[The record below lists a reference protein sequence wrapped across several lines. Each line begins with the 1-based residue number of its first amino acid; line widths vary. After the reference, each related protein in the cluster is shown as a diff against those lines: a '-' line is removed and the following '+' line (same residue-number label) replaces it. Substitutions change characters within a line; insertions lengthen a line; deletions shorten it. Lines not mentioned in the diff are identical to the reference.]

1 MITVRS
7 IRGDWMRT
15 VAKNA
20 WPTKTTRGR
29 IEALAQALEISRRS
43 CYAYVA
49 NERRVPEDVERKF
62 IALFGEVADD
72 GWRTIELYRLRS
84 KEERAKK
91 APKLRGGLTKAQAA
105 TAKSEWLDSAICASS
120 VLSQDILGHVLGW
133 ESNPITYGQLAMIEE
148 GLDEDEARRKH
159 PNNFDVLAMSD
170 DVVAI
175 CKACDL
181 IGAVDTS
188 VREINGLVFRVSCRT
203 NSYRVSE

>member
-20 WPTKTTRGR
+20 WPTKTTRAR
-29 IEALAQALEISRRS
+29 IEALAEALEISRRS

-49 NERRVPEDVERKF
+49 DERRVPEEVERKF

-91 APKLRGGLTKAQAA
+91 APKARGGLTKAQAA
-105 TAKSEWLDSAICASS
+105 TAKSEWLESAIRASS
-120 VLSQDILGHVLGW
+120 ILSQDVLGHVLGW
-133 ESNPITYGQLAMIEE
+133 ENNPITYGQVAMIEQ
-148 GLDEDEARRKH
+148 GLDEEEARRKH
-159 PNNFDVLAMSD
+159 PNNFDVPAVSD

-188 VREINGLVFRVSCRT
+188 VKEVNGLVFRVTCRT
-203 NSYRVSE
+203 NSYRVNE

>member
-49 NERRVPEDVERKF
+49 DERRVPEEVERKF

-91 APKLRGGLTKAQAA
+91 SPKARGGLTKAQVA
-105 TAKSEWLDSAICASS
+105 TAKSKWLDSAIRASS

-133 ESNPITYGQLAMIEE
+133 EGNPITYGQIAMIEE

-188 VREINGLVFRVSCRT
+188 VREVNGLVFRVTCRT
-203 NSYRVSE
+203 NSYRVNE

>member
-49 NERRVPEDVERKF
+49 DERRVPEEVERKF

-105 TAKSEWLDSAICASS
+105 TAKSEWLDSAIRASS

-188 VREINGLVFRVSCRT
+188 VREVNGLVFRVSCRT

>member
-1 MITVRS
+1 
-7 IRGDWMRT
+7 MRT

-105 TAKSEWLDSAICASS
+105 TAKSEWLDSAIRASS

-181 IGAVDTS
+181 IGGVDTS

>member
-15 VAKNA
+15 VAKHA

-29 IEALAQALEISRRS
+29 IEALAEALEISRRS

-49 NERRVPEDVERKF
+49 DERRVPEDIERKF

-72 GWRTIELYRLRS
+72 GWRTIELYRVRS
-84 KEERAKK
+84 KDERNKK
-91 APKLRGGLTKAQAA
+91 APKARGGMTKAQSAA
-105 TAKSEWLDSAICASS
+105 AKSEWIESAIRASS
-120 VLSQDILGHVLGW
+120 VLSQDVLGHVLGW
-133 ESNPITYGQLAMIEE
+133 EVNPLTYGQITMIEE
-148 GLDEDEARRKH
+148 GLDEQEARRKH
-159 PNNFDVLAMSD
+159 PKNFDVPGVSE

-181 IGAVDTS
+181 IGAIDAS
-188 VREINGLVFRVSCRT
+188 VKEINGLVFNVTCRT
-203 NSYRVSE
+203 NSYRVAE